1 MLNLSEADTGFRER
15 GGVGC
20 RGYGY
25 FILGHFVAGHIT
37 RCMDNIL
44 GDKTP
49 VKIARGGQNAGH
61 FMEQGGQNANII
73 KTFYI

>member
-1 MLNLSEADTGFRER
+1 MGR
-15 GGVGC
+15 

-25 FILGHFVAGHIT
+25 FILGHFVAGHIVQCT
-37 RCMDNIL
+37 DNIL

-49 VKIARGGQNAGH
+49 VEIARGRQNAGH